1 MTRTITL
8 GIALLL
14 LLLGSPL
21 QAQEASEAAGSEP
34 AQDEKPIRSV
44 QNEEPS
50 IEELEK
56 MSQEAYEAGKYTR
69 YYGANIRMMNQRPYE
84 PIYMKRVIEA
94 CALLERRRTAY
105 HYMLRMQQQGLSY
118 DLNDVPDAANIRTT
132 ELFDY
137 LNDLMI
143 EAGKPAGMAEPVLS
157 MKDDYGTPSALTWDQ
172 SRERFLVGTLG
183 SGAILSIAPDGSQD
197 VLMKAGVENG
207 LWAIRGIH
215 ADADRNRLWVTTS
228 AIPEFEQYSPTDRG
242 RAALFEFDLTTLKQ
256 LNRFNV
262 PMDTYLHDLG
272 PVVMTD
278 GGDVYTLD
286 YMTSMVYRKAAD
298 GQALEPFVG
307 SKEMDA
313 LSAIAVSYDNRRLY
327 VADRWKGI
335 LVIDPIEQSSVMLTG
350 PETLNMGRIN
360 SLAFGEKKL
369 FMSQSGIQ
377 PERLIQ
383 LNLDD
388 MGSGV
393 SEVLPM
399 ASALE
404 NFEGPGLVM
413 YKDGFVYYFANL
425 EKEGDEP
432 FALVRTRLAV
442 SQGGPEFKLDTNP
455 EPESGE

>member
-8 GIALLL
+8 GIAALLL
-14 LLLGSPL
+14 LLASPL
-21 QAQEASEAAGSEP
+21 HSQEASETGAPETTR
-34 AQDEKPIRSV
+34 EEEPIRSV

-56 MSQEAYEAGKYTR
+56 QSQEAYEARKYTR

-105 HYMLRMQQQGLSY
+105 HYMLKMQQQGLSY
-118 DLNDVPDAANIRTT
+118 DLSEEPDAANIRTT

-137 LNDLMI
+137 LNNLMI
-143 EAGKPAGMAEPVLS
+143 EAGEPAGTAQPVLT
-157 MKDDYGTPSALTWDQ
+157 MEDDHGTPSALTWDP

-183 SGAILSIAPDGSQD
+183 EGAILSLAPDGGEE
-197 VLMKAGVENG
+197 VLMKADVENG
-207 LWAIRGIH
+207 LWAIKGLH
-215 ADADRNRLWVTTS
+215 ADMERNRLWVTTS
-228 AIPEFEQYSPTDRG
+228 AIPDFEQYSPADRG

-256 LNRFNV
+256 VNRFNV
-262 PMDTYLHDLG
+262 PMDGFLHDLG
-272 PVVMTD
+272 SIAVTD
-278 GGDVYTLD
+278 EGDVYTFD
-286 YMTSMVYRKAAD
+286 YVTSMVYRKATN
-298 GQALEPFVG
+298 GEALEPFVG
-307 SKEMDA
+307 SKEMDS

-327 VADRWKGI
+327 VADRYKGI

-350 PETLNMGRIN
+350 PETLNLGRIN

-369 FMSQSGIQ
+369 FTIQSGIR
-377 PERLIQ
+377 PERVMQ
-383 LNLDD
+383 LDLDE

-393 SEVLPM
+393 LEVLPM

-404 NFEGPGLVM
+404 GFEGPGMVT
-413 YKDGFVYYFANL
+413 YKGGFVYYFTNL
-425 EKEGDEP
+425 EKGGDGP
-432 FALVRTRLAV
+432 FALVRTPLATA
-442 SQGGPEFKLDTNP
+442 QDKPEFMLDSNP